1 VGVHSEFVSHL
12 HAAPQRGVFA
22 VTGGGGEL
30 LGQLLS
36 VAGASNTVLEARVP
50 YAATALSELLGA
62 TPEQACSAQTARA
75 MAMAAYQRALTLDDS
90 PRADLFGFGL
100 TASLATTRI
109 KRGAHRVHLGLQTAS
124 ATYHWHLNLEGGAR
138 DRAGE
143 ETLIC
148 ALALRCLGEGL
159 NLSATLDLDLTAHET
174 IEGQHIDAPAAW
186 QGVLDGSREASVVSE
201 VKGPDIQPELLFP
214 GAFNPLHSGHL
225 GMARFAQDLTGKTV
239 SFEICLNNVDKPP
252 LDYLTL
258 EHRMAQFDAS
268 MSVWFSNRPTF
279 VDKARTFPG
288 TQFIVGID
296 TLVRVGDPHYYGDD
310 VTRHNQA
317 LDELAGLGC
326 SFLVFGRGSEDRFT
340 TIADCE
346 LPEALVALC
355 QEVAE
360 ADFRDDVS
368 STAIRAKAGLPL
380 RG

>member
-1 VGVHSEFVSHL
+1 MAVHSEFVSRL

-22 VTGGGGEL
+22 VTGGGGGL
-30 LGQLLS
+30 LGELLS

-62 TPEQACSAQTARA
+62 TPEQACSAPTARA

-109 KRGAHRVHLGLQTAS
+109 KRGAHRVHLGLQTAG
-124 ATYHWHLNLEGGAR
+124 ATFHWHLNLEGEAR

-148 ALALRCLGEGL
+148 ALALRCLGQGL
-159 NLSATLDLDLTAHET
+159 NLSARPDLDLTAHET
-174 IEGQHIDAPAAW
+174 IEGQHIDAPASW
-186 QGVLDGSREASVVSE
+186 QGVLEGSREATAVH
-201 VKGPDIQPELLFP
+201 GPEIQPELLFP

-239 SFEICLNNVDKPP
+239 SFEICLNSVDKPP

-310 VTRHNQA
+310 VTRRNLA
-317 LDELAGLGC
+317 LDELAELGC
-326 SFLVFGRGSEDRFT
+326 SFLVFGRGAEDRFT

-368 STAIRAKAGLPL
+368 STAIRANAGLPL
-380 RG
+380 PR